1 MSKFRLEAG
10 SKFPNISI
18 PLVTGSD
25 ISLGGENEEGRWTL
39 IVVYRG
45 RHCPLC
51 VTYLNKLEEMKQ
63 DFLDSGTD
71 VVALSGDG
79 IGKAQEQVALGN
91 LTFPVGYDLSILQM
105 QQMGL
110 YISHPRSPEETDKP
124 FPEPGLF
131 VLRQDGAIQI
141 LDISNAP
148 FSRPDLPSIL
158 RGIKFGREKGYPV
171 RGTFE

>member
-1 MSKFRLEAG
+1 MSRYKLEAA
-10 SKFPNISI
+10 SKFPDISI
-18 PLVTGSD
+18 PLVAGGD
-25 ISLGGENEEGRWTL
+25 VSLGGENARDRWTL

-51 VTYLNKLEEMKQ
+51 VKYLNTLEEMKQ

-71 VVALSGDG
+71 IIALSGDG
-79 IGKAQEQVALGN
+79 IEKAREQVEVGS
-91 LTFPVGYDLSILQM
+91 LTFPIGYDLSVPQM

-131 VLRQDGAIQI
+131 VLRQDGTIQI